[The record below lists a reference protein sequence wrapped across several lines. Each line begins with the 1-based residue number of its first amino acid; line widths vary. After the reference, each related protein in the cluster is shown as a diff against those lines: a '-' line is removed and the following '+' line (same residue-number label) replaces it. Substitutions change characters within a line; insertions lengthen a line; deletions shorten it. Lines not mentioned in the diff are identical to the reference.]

1 MLYPSVRK
9 LPTAVGLLGIAGGR
23 PSITASINSWRSLP
37 TRPSCSAS
45 CIASAMTA
53 SFAWTCSNTSLS
65 ASSGV

>member
-9 LPTAVGLLGIAGGR
+9 LPTAVGR